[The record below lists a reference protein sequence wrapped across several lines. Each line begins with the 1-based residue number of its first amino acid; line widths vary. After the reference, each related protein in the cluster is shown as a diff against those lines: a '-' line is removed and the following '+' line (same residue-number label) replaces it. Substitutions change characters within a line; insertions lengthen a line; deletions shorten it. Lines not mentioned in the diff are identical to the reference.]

1 MERVG
6 RSGNH
11 VGPAPSSS
19 SSCRRGG
26 ASTTHAK
33 LILKTGSNSVAQ
45 RIDLKDQAIELKR
58 ERGDVAAPPPWILR
72 ALRDAHLDC
81 AQHQVHYYREI
92 EPVPD
97 RCLYAS
103 IHSPASVGRTTAGE
117 RTRGGIPGGVTHRIH
132 SESGTHFLTHMEAG
146 THTRKGYR
154 YTYWHSTKGSSRCVF
169 VTFHFGLILLPSS
182 SRKSHP
188 SVTQM
193 SE

>member
-117 RTRGGIPGGVTHRIH
+117 RTRGGIPGGVTHRMFIRKVALTF
-132 SESGTHFLTHMEAG
+132 SLTWRLALTRGKATGTPTG
-146 THTRKGYR
+146 
-154 YTYWHSTKGSSRCVF
+154 
-169 VTFHFGLILLPSS
+169 ILLKVVADAYS
-182 SRKSHP
+182 
-188 SVTQM
+188 
-193 SE
+193 